1 MHSSFNS
8 QGVFNNLIFKGK
20 GAFPTAYEGY
30 ICKLAFFKVLLKVQ
44 CSKLFI
50 CKLSSQAFDLGLSW
64 GCREGGEVMGEI
76 LSFWGMKLII
86 RTIREIGFRV

>member
-1 MHSSFNS
+1 M
-8 QGVFNNLIFKGK
+8 
-20 GAFPTAYEGY
+20 
-30 ICKLAFFKVLLKVQ
+30 Q

-64 GCREGGEVMGEI
+64 GVPGGEVMGEI

-86 RTIREIGFRV
+86 RTIREIGFRVRLQNPKSGFRFPH

>member
-64 GCREGGEVMGEI
+64 GVPGVG
-76 LSFWGMKLII
+76 K
-86 RTIREIGFRV
+86 